1 LPKTQTGEVGQNV
14 WTLDEVKIAE
24 DAEMDGCHCIITSE
38 CGWSAREV
46 IDVYRDLSYIE
57 ESFRVLKSTMDTRPV
72 FVWTEE
78 HIRAHFLVCY
88 VALMIM
94 RLMQKNVEDA
104 SGMRPS
110 ADAISDALSN
120 MVGHR
125 LEKNVWY
132 FDYRT
137 DLTERLCD
145 AVGVDLSR
153 QVMTRS

>member
-1 LPKTQTGEVGQNV
+1 MNV
-14 WTLDEVKIAE
+14 WTLGKVKITE
-24 DAEMDGCHCIITSE
+24 DAEMDGYYCIITSE

-46 IDVYRDLSYIE
+46 IDAYRDLSRIE
-57 ESFRVLKSTMDTRPV
+57 KSFRVLKSTMDVRPV
-72 FVWTEE
+72 FVWMEE

-88 VALMIM
+88 VAFMIM
-94 RLMQKNVEDA
+94 RFMQKDVEDA
-104 SGMRPS
+104 SGTRPS

-137 DLTERLCD
+137 DLTDRLRN
-145 AVGVDLSR
+145 AVSVDLSR
-153 QVMTRS
+153 QVITR